1 MKTLFGL
8 LAAAVILS
16 LTLAWLFR
24 YETVVGN
31 EPLTLYALD
40 RWTGEVSLVAPGPAI
55 DSIHSQALEFERT
68 PLTRLG
74 GPSFRERF
82 LESLKSES
90 QSPEE

>member
-24 YETVVGN
+24 YDTAVGN
-31 EPLTLYALD
+31 EPFTVYTLD
-40 RWTGEVSLVAPGPAI
+40 RWTGEVSLVAPSPAI

-68 PLTRLG
+68 PLAGLG
-74 GPSFRERF
+74 GPTFRERF
-82 LESLKSES
+82 LEALRSDSG
-90 QSPEE
+90 SPE

>member
-24 YETVVGN
+24 YQAMVGN
-31 EPLTLYALD
+31 EPFTVYALD

-68 PLTRLG
+68 PLSRLS
-74 GPSFRERF
+74 GPTFRERF
-82 LESLKSES
+82 LKSLRSDS
-90 QSPEE
+90 GSPE